1 MKRSAIAIKRSVVV
15 STGAALLLP
24 AAAWCAEGGG
34 AAAGGGSWLSLL
46 FYVINFALFVW
57 ILVHYAGPSARK
69 FFTDRASSI
78 KQTLARAETA
88 YKEAQNLVN
97 RAAERMSQLEAEK
110 NQIRADLEAETAY
123 LANRIRQMAREAAE
137 RVIRDTKLTSDAITE
152 AAHRH
157 VREML
162 AEATGRLARE
172 LMVKSF
178 TSDDQAR
185 LLRGFEE
192 RLAQEAG
199 R

>member
-1 MKRSAIAIKRSVVV
+1 MKRSAIAIKRSVAVLP
-15 STGAALLLP
+15 GAALLLP
-24 AAAWCAEGGG
+24 TAAWCAEGGG

-46 FYVINFALFVW
+46 FYVINFTLFVW
-57 ILVHYAGPSARK
+57 ILVHYAGPAAHK
-69 FFTDRASSI
+69 FFTDRASAI
-78 KQTLARAETA
+78 KQTLARAEAA

-110 NQIRADLEAETAY
+110 NQIRADLEAETVY
-123 LANRIRQMAREAAE
+123 LANRIRQLAREAAE
-137 RVIRDTKLTSDAITE
+137 RVARDTELTAAALTE

-157 VREML
+157 VRGLL

-178 TSDDQAR
+178 TPDDQAR

-192 RLAQEAG
+192 RLAQEAA